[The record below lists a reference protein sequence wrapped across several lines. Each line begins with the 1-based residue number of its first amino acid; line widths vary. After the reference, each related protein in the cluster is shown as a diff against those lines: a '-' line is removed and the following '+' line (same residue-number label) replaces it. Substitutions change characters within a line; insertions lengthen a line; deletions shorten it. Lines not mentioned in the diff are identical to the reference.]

1 MCGWLSSGS
10 TRMLNESSIHMYS
23 NKHSYHAALYI
34 REQGKVTEL
43 RASID
48 ASQKKEKRM
57 YGDNLAE
64 LLEYCDEMLSLGTTA
79 VKNVIWCRS
88 NNRRL
93 LNK

>member
-1 MCGWLSSGS
+1 
-10 TRMLNESSIHMYS
+10 MYS

-64 LLEYCDEMLSLGTTA
+64 LLEYCDE
-79 VKNVIWCRS
+79 NENFC
-88 NNRRL
+88 L
-93 LNK
+93 LCCLTRTDVVVRHNCCQECDMV